1 MTLTEMAALL
11 IEALAFSNDQQLAGA
26 ILVVLTAAIVLMNFV
41 TDIILALMDPR
52 VRQGLMG

>member
-1 MTLTEMAALL
+1 
-11 IEALAFSNDQQLAGA
+11 
-26 ILVVLTAAIVLMNFV
+26 LTAAIVVMNFV

>member
-1 MTLTEMAALL
+1 MGALL
-11 IEALAFSNDQQLAGA
+11 IDALAFSNDQQLAGA
-26 ILVVLTAAIVLMNFV
+26 ILVVLTATIVFMNFV

>member
-1 MTLTEMAALL
+1 
-11 IEALAFSNDQQLAGA
+11 
-26 ILVVLTAAIVLMNFV
+26 LTAAIVLMNFV